1 MIMKEPVL
9 KTMRSLVGFPARMP
23 PYTQMLSP
31 TAAALCLRLLRA
43 TPLIAKHSQ
52 VRDTVGQWKCHHS
65 AVWLCFILPQCKRQQ
80 KGQAQTKLMAS
91 SFSSTSCN
99 TLTCYVLIMYTY
111 LYRICRLLGD
121 THWHRGWTFLQT
133 DTTSLSQHFR
143 RNKITIKINILSLL
157 VLLIPMRSNIS
168 TQPSAH

>member
-52 VRDTVGQWKCHHS
+52 VRDTVRQWKCHHS

-91 SFSSTSCN
+91 SCSSTSCN
-99 TLTCYVLIMYTY
+99 TLTCHLPMSN
-111 LYRICRLLGD
+111 
-121 THWHRGWTFLQT
+121 LQT
-133 DTTSLSQHFR
+133 PGRHTLASGLDVPPNRYNFPFTTLQE
-143 RNKITIKINILSLL
+143 K
-157 VLLIPMRSNIS
+157 
-168 TQPSAH
+168 QDYD